1 MAKKKKQ
8 NEGLKTIVAMLLVL
22 AVISVIVLF
31 IVLQPDSGK
40 SNTNIGDDI
49 VSDNIKGTENTT
61 RKDLLEESELPDATT
76 PVQETAETGTTKIT
90 LIGMTA
96 NVEGQGA
103 KVEGNTVKITRGGI
117 YELCGTLDD
126 GRILVKAKGE
136 DVVLIFN
143 GVNITCSNSS
153 PLYVNNANSVTVLL
167 NGTTENV
174 LTDGEDY
181 DYSLEYADLAAQEPD
196 NCIYSKDD
204 LIIRGTGSLI
214 VNANYNSGIKSNDN
228 LSIINTNVTVNAK
241 NHGING
247 KDSLLIQNSTVKVT
261 SGGDGLRSTQ
271 DTDPTRGYAQFVNSN
286 IFVDSTEDA
295 IQVETGLT
303 VENCSMSLY
312 AGGGYNASAL
322 TNAGSC
328 KGVKVNQGYAT
339 ITGGHII
346 IDSFDDC
353 FNIAGDITINGYET
367 EDTANLTLYS
377 SDDGI
382 HSDANVI
389 INCDMISIEES
400 KEGIEGMAITF
411 NGGDVYINAK
421 DDGINT
427 AGGADGEEFEMMG
440 GMGGFGGGNPFA
452 SNANNNIYMNGG
464 HVVVNSNGDGVDSNG
479 SIYMYG
485 GTLIVNGPS
494 NSGNGALDYAGD
506 FYLEGGTLLAMGASG
521 MAQAP
526 DNLAQNCISITFD
539 RTLTVGD
546 IVNISNGSH
555 EMTFYI
561 SKAIDNLIISTPD
574 IQQGTTYTLTYG
586 GKYKDGT
593 VTDGFCTGGSYSGGE
608 RLCELA
614 IDDYLVTYGRVG
626 IGGSMG
632 GNMFGEPGMP
642 GRGHGE
648 GKRPEGGRPPM

>member
-8 NEGLKTIVAMLLVL
+8 NEGLKTIVAMLFVL
-22 AVISVIVLF
+22 AVIVVIALF
-31 IVLQPDSGK
+31 IILQPDSGK
-40 SNTNIGDDI
+40 NNTNLGDDI

-117 YELCGTLDD
+117 YELSGTLDD

-136 DVVLIFN
+136 DVVLILN
-143 GVNITCSNSS
+143 GVNITCSNSA
-153 PLYVNNANSVTVLL
+153 PIYVNKANSVTLLL

-174 LTDGEDY
+174 ITDGDSY
-181 DYSLEYADLAAQEPD
+181 DMTLEYSDLAKDEPN
-196 NCIYSKDD
+196 NCLYSKAD
-204 LIIRGTGSLI
+204 LIIRGTGSLV
-214 VNANYNSGIKSNDN
+214 VNANYNGGIKSNDN
-228 LSIINTNVTVNAK
+228 LSIINTNVTVNAE

-247 KDSLLIQNSTVKVT
+247 KDYLLIQNSTVKVT

-271 DTDPTRGYAQFVNSN
+271 DTDPTRGYAQLVNSN

-303 VENCSMSLY
+303 VENCSMSLN
-312 AGGGYNASAL
+312 AGGGYNTSAL

-328 KGVKVNQGYAT
+328 KGIKVNQGYAT
-339 ITGGHII
+339 VTGGHII

-353 FNIAGDITINGYET
+353 FNVVGDVTINGSET
-367 EDTANLTLYS
+367 ENAANLTLYS
-377 SDDGI
+377 GDDGI

-389 INCDMISIEES
+389 INCDMITIEES
-400 KEGIEGMAITF
+400 KEGIEGMTVTF
-411 NGGDVYINAK
+411 NSGDVYINAK

-427 AGGADGEEFEMMG
+427 AGGADGEEFEMTHP
-440 GMGGFGGGNPFA
+440 GFG
-452 SNANNNIYMNGG
+452 SNDNNNIIVNGG

-479 SIYMYG
+479 NIYLYG
-485 GTLIVNGPS
+485 GVLVVNGPS
-494 NSGNGALDYAGD
+494 NAGNGALDYAGD
-506 FYLEGGTLLAMGASG
+506 FYVEGGFLLATGASG
-521 MAQAP
+521 MAQVP
-526 DNLAQNCISITFD
+526 DNLSQPCISVTFD
-539 RTLTVGD
+539 NTLEVGD
-546 IVNISNGSH
+546 IVNITNGDHDMS
-555 EMTFYI
+555 FYI
-561 SKAIDNLIISTPD
+561 AKAVDNLIVSSAD
-574 IQQGTTYTLTYG
+574 IQQGTTYAVSYG

-593 VTDGFCTGGSYSGGE
+593 VTDGICTGGSYSDGE
-608 RLCELA
+608 RLCELVV
-614 IDDYLVTYGRVG
+614 DDLLVTYGRVG

-632 GNMFGEPGMP
+632 GNMFGEPGKP
-642 GRGHGE
+642 GRGPGE
-648 GKRPEGGRPPM
+648 GKRPPEGGRPPM